1 MFLRRWFSRHE
12 INKRIAEGPWFGRHR
27 IGKRIAEGEITL
39 DNMSAG
45 QVGVVTQLTGWPGFV
60 RHLESLGIRPGK
72 KITKVNSVF
81 MRGPVIVEVDRAR
94 VAVGH
99 GMARKIMVTLED
111 K

>member
-1 MFLRRWFSRHE
+1 MDVSL
-12 INKRIAEGPWFGRHR
+12 AEMPAGR
-27 IGKRIAEGEITL
+27 L
-39 DNMSAG
+39 
-45 QVGVVTQLTGWPGFV
+45 GVVAQFLGRPGFV

-72 KITKVNSVF
+72 KVTKLSSVF

-99 GMARKIMVTLED
+99 GMARRIMVTLED

>member
-1 MFLRRWFSRHE
+1 MEVTL
-12 INKRIAEGPWFGRHR
+12 AEMPV
-27 IGKRIAEGEITL
+27 GKA
-39 DNMSAG
+39 
-45 QVGVVTQLTGWPGFV
+45 GVVARLTGRAGFA

-72 KITKVNSVF
+72 KLTKINSVF

-111 K
+111 

>member
-1 MFLRRWFSRHE
+1 MDV
-12 INKRIAEGPWFGRHR
+12 
-27 IGKRIAEGEITL
+27 TL
-39 DNMSAG
+39 DKMPEG
-45 QVGVVTQLTGWPGFV
+45 QEGVVTQLSGRSGFV

-99 GMARKIMVTLED
+99 GMARRIVVRLED

>member
-1 MFLRRWFSRHE
+1 MDV
-12 INKRIAEGPWFGRHR
+12 
-27 IGKRIAEGEITL
+27 TL
-39 DNMSAG
+39 DKMPEG
-45 QVGVVTQLTGWPGFV
+45 KEGVVTQFAGRAGFV

-72 KITKVNSVF
+72 KLTKVSSVF

-99 GMARKIMVTLED
+99 GMARRIVVRLED